1 MSENL
6 QIFGKK
12 IKLVTMI
19 FDFRMVLNLI
29 EVDIANYTKAGFQGF
44 LISFMVNLIS
54 FMVSFMDRA

>member
-1 MSENL
+1 
-6 QIFGKK
+6 
-12 IKLVTMI
+12 MI
-19 FDFRMVLNLI
+19 LNFRMVLNLI